1 MITADALL
9 AIPLFSKLPDH
20 ERESLA
26 ARVADIRLRPDDWLQ
41 HEGETPAFNVVLEG
55 RLAVYKH
62 VAGHDHQ
69 VETFT
74 PGTFFGEIPLLLGT
88 GALSTVRAT
97 EPARVMRLTGPDF
110 HQMITSCPV
119 LNAEI
124 LRTMADRIGK
134 LQQFAVTVPIAEVTV
149 TGPRLDPACHTMR
162 DFLVRNQIAFR
173 WVDPATPDA
182 RPADDDA
189 AGDSD
194 HAGPWPSVRLADGE
208 HMVCPS
214 LREVAER
221 VGLQTRAE
229 HEKYDVVIVGA
240 GPAGLAAA
248 VYGASEGLRTVL
260 IERVAPGGQ
269 AGTSSLIENYLGF
282 PSGLSGDDLSLRARQ
297 QAVRFG
303 AEVLIARYARGIS
316 ADGDGQYAIALDGDE
331 QVRTASVIL
340 ATGVEWRRLAVPGAD
355 TLLGR
360 GVYYGAA
367 QTEATSVRGKPVFLV
382 GGGNSAGQAAMLFSN
397 YADHVTLLVRGAGL
411 ADSMSQYLIDQ
422 LAGKANVQ
430 IETHSEV
437 VAMDGTESLEAI
449 VVANRQTGETARHEC
464 AGLFVFIGARPE
476 TDWLPASVIRDQW
489 DYVCAGRD
497 VMDLMRTS
505 RVEWPLERDPYL
517 LETSVP
523 GIFAAGD
530 LRHGSVKR
538 VASAVG
544 EGGMAIS
551 FAQQYLAERRSAR
564 VS

>member
-1 MITADALL
+1 MITAEALR
-9 AIPLFSKLPDH
+9 AIPLFSQLPDH

-26 ARVADIRLRPDDWLQ
+26 ARGADIRLRPDDWVQ

-55 RLAVYKH
+55 QLAAYKR

-74 PGTFFGEIPLLLGT
+74 AGTFFGEIPLLLGT
-88 GALSTVRAT
+88 GALSSVRAM
-97 EPARVMRLTGPDF
+97 EPARVMRLSGADF
-110 HQMITSCPV
+110 HHLVADCVV

-124 LRTMADRIGK
+124 LRIMAERVGK
-134 LQQFAVTVPIAEVTV
+134 LQKFAVSVPVAEVTV
-149 TGPRLDPACHTMR
+149 TGPRFDPTCHTLR
-162 DFLVRNQIAFR
+162 DFLVRNQIAFQ
-173 WVDPATPDA
+173 WVDPAAPGA
-182 RPADDDA
+182 RPVDDD
-189 AGDSD
+189 DPD
-194 HAGPWPSVRLADGE
+194 RPDPDGPWPNVRLANGE

-214 LREVAER
+214 LKEVAER
-221 VGLQTRAE
+221 VGLQTRPLHDA
-229 HEKYDVVIVGA
+229 YDVVIVGA

-248 VYGASEGLRTVL
+248 VYGASEGLRTLLV
-260 IERVAPGGQ
+260 ERVAPGGQ

-297 QAVRFG
+297 QVVRFG

-316 ADGDGQYAIALDGDE
+316 GDGDGRHAVALDGDE
-331 QVRTASVIL
+331 QVRAACVIL

-397 YADHVTLLVRGAGL
+397 YADHVTLLVRASSL
-411 ADSMSQYLIDQ
+411 AESMSQYLIDQ
-422 LAGKANVQ
+422 LAGKANVE

-437 VAMDGTESLEAI
+437 VAMEGTESLEAI
-449 VVANRQTGETARHEC
+449 VVANRRTEETVRREC
-464 AGLFVFIGARPE
+464 SALFVFIGARPE

-497 VMDLMRTS
+497 VMDLMRAS
-505 RVEWPLERDPYL
+505 RVAWPLERDPYL

-551 FAQQYLAERRSAR
+551 FVQQYLAELRSTR